1 MKGDDLYKE
10 REHIKFWDDCLNDLK
25 KQFDIMSNCL
35 DMIRKIKIRRMT
47 ELDTILSNFKTD
59 ITPYIKEPSHLYSLC
74 EIYFEFLSY
83 LWEVINKFND
93 ELYNKMSSMN
103 SEIIKDLDIK
113 RINLYKDNISLI
125 DECQKLINEIK
136 TQENEFNKKKELMN
150 EAQLNRNKIKNQ
162 IQNKYNVSENKK
174 ADLLLAKSIK
184 KMEEIKIPIE
194 ENKKKLKEFRG
205 TLIASFSLVFENYFF
220 IYFKHLAILHQY
232 FYLLENNK
240 MNILQNM
247 QKQIKKTLF
256 AITNLNFEL
265 NDYTEKKFGE
275 LLNIKYDGIIL
286 LDSNELLNN
295 ANSQILLKISNNILN
310 FVKVFM
316 ICLKYRKK
324 IMKHFCETVKS
335 IYKLE
340 LNIQTENNSSYE
352 NLLTKLKL
360 IKYISESM
368 SKRLNNLINKLLEN
382 GDINNYEIFISSI
395 EKYINFSAHEFNEFD
410 LNWREY
416 EDKIIERQNIVKN
429 SFRGENNTLLKSNTE
444 GCDSIFE
451 INKKFRE
458 IIKSAIKFIKGNI
471 NNIRAKDKNQM
482 QALNSLFEKLIIKNK
497 NLVNKKIDLAEVQI
511 SNLATLDI
519 FEESKVIII
528 KYFNDVKIRNYMGFL
543 DKMKIKL
550 ISQFQNE
557 DEKETEQL
565 NENKFNPN
573 NVSMNSDNF
582 NESQSQIFLDNS
594 KEEESEINNLN
605 ILFKDSRRFLFDNNP
620 KNIKS
625 SIINKDNNDDENND
639 NNIILKEST
648 PIRKNIKNIDNIS
661 LDLLN
666 RNKFT
671 ELTKIENPYENIK
684 EEELKKLKEIST
696 KKDEEELEQGEII
709 LDNFNCALRDK
720 ILLQGKFF
728 ITNKRIWFRSLF
740 NPSTLFGKTT
750 IMIPLTD
757 IISVDKK
764 YYLALDNSIEVKTE
778 KVSYFFTNYLS
789 RDECYDLLQ
798 EELNKIIQT
807 KSYKSNT
814 KRKFSEKKISNPPTP
829 QTPKHLQNFNIH
841 FSSFLINLNFSEKLK
856 QITKE
861 RMNLFIKKYRS
872 EKNLTFLSEKNNF
885 SEKIFEHTFKSCPLY
900 ICFKYICNASTQ
912 LDELG
917 FSKGFFESI
926 LIQHFSKD
934 IIIIEKEDNESE
946 KESWEIPNYFIDGDY
961 VIDLFSSFE
970 KYKFENLLNDAQ
982 NWIHKYEYNCYGMN
996 KKIQK
1001 NSKSDLYSA
1010 YFISPTLLIFDII
1023 HYSTNNN
1030 FLNNYTPI
1038 FRYKFDS
1045 NIEFNQSKGKFDIS
1059 TKLTVL
1065 FDIIYDI
1072 NCILSNEERN
1082 KILNEYKNNFKDFV
1096 LGKLIDVLNNYT
1108 GNFRDIY
1115 NKLSEENI
1123 NRKSKNEKM
1132 IELSEF
1138 DLNENNNKN
1147 DIKDFD
1153 EFEQNYNF
1161 DDIKTIKSI
1170 EINNI
1175 KITNENNF
1183 IKNISLTSNNNII
1196 NIDKKQT
1203 EKNNINNEE
1212 KNQENKNINDENN
1225 KNIKSKSKLKEINLI
1240 LVIII
1245 ILMLIVF
1252 LLTFLKSEKM
1262 FINIINLICLA
1273 LAIYLLIKG
1282 R

>member
-1 MKGDDLYKE
+1 
-10 REHIKFWDDCLNDLK
+10 
-25 KQFDIMSNCL
+25 
-35 DMIRKIKIRRMT
+35 
-47 ELDTILSNFKTD
+47 
-59 ITPYIKEPSHLYSLC
+59 
-74 EIYFEFLSY
+74 
-83 LWEVINKFND
+83 
-93 ELYNKMSSMN
+93 
-103 SEIIKDLDIK
+103 
-113 RINLYKDNISLI
+113 
-125 DECQKLINEIK
+125 
-136 TQENEFNKKKELMN
+136 
-150 EAQLNRNKIKNQ
+150 
-162 IQNKYNVSENKK
+162 
-174 ADLLLAKSIK
+174 
-184 KMEEIKIPIE
+184 
-194 ENKKKLKEFRG
+194 
-205 TLIASFSLVFENYFF
+205 
-220 IYFKHLAILHQY
+220 
-232 FYLLENNK
+232 
-240 MNILQNM
+240 
-247 QKQIKKTLF
+247 
-256 AITNLNFEL
+256 
-265 NDYTEKKFGE
+265 
-275 LLNIKYDGIIL
+275 
-286 LDSNELLNN
+286 
-295 ANSQILLKISNNILN
+295 
-310 FVKVFM
+310 
-316 ICLKYRKK
+316 
-324 IMKHFCETVKS
+324 
-335 IYKLE
+335 
-340 LNIQTENNSSYE
+340 
-352 NLLTKLKL
+352 
-360 IKYISESM
+360 
-368 SKRLNNLINKLLEN
+368 
-382 GDINNYEIFISSI
+382 
-395 EKYINFSAHEFNEFD
+395 
-410 LNWREY
+410 
-416 EDKIIERQNIVKN
+416 
-429 SFRGENNTLLKSNTE
+429 
-444 GCDSIFE
+444 
-451 INKKFRE
+451 
-458 IIKSAIKFIKGNI
+458 
-471 NNIRAKDKNQM
+471 
-482 QALNSLFEKLIIKNK
+482 
-497 NLVNKKIDLAEVQI
+497 
-511 SNLATLDI
+511 
-519 FEESKVIII
+519 
-528 KYFNDVKIRNYMGFL
+528 
-543 DKMKIKL
+543 
-550 ISQFQNE
+550 
-557 DEKETEQL
+557 
-565 NENKFNPN
+565 
-573 NVSMNSDNF
+573 
-582 NESQSQIFLDNS
+582 
-594 KEEESEINNLN
+594 
-605 ILFKDSRRFLFDNNP
+605 
-620 KNIKS
+620 
-625 SIINKDNNDDENND
+625 
-639 NNIILKEST
+639 
-648 PIRKNIKNIDNIS
+648 
-661 LDLLN
+661 
-666 RNKFT
+666 
-671 ELTKIENPYENIK
+671 
-684 EEELKKLKEIST
+684 
-696 KKDEEELEQGEII
+696 
-709 LDNFNCALRDK
+709 
-720 ILLQGKFF
+720 
-728 ITNKRIWFRSLF
+728 
-740 NPSTLFGKTT
+740 
-750 IMIPLTD
+750 MIPLTD
-757 IISVDKK
+757 IISIDKK

-861 RMNLFIKKYRS
+861 RMNIFIKKYRS

-885 SEKIFEHTFKSCPLY
+885 SEKIFEHVFKFCPLY

-1096 LGKLIDVLNNYT
+1096 LGKLIDVFNNYT

-1183 IKNISLTSNNNII
+1183 F
-1196 NIDKKQT
+1196 
-1203 EKNNINNEE
+1203 
-1212 KNQENKNINDENN
+1212 KNINY
-1225 KNIKSKSKLKEINLI
+1225 I
-1240 LVIII
+1240 
-1245 ILMLIVF
+1245 
-1252 LLTFLKSEKM
+1252 
-1262 FINIINLICLA
+1262 
-1273 LAIYLLIKG
+1273 
-1282 R
+1282 